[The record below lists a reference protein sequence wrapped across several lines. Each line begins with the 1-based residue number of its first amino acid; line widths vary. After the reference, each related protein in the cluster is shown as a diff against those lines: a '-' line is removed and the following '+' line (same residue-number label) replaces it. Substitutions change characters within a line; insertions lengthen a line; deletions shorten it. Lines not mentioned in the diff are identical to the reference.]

1 MKITKNRRAIC
12 KDGFSLSVQA
22 DSMTYC
28 SPRVNNADEYT
39 AVEVGFPSAHEPLLA
54 PYQDGEGDMRQSV
67 FGYVPTS
74 VIGLVLIKHGG
85 MVEGELPA
93 GIPAYTLPD
102 EH

>member
-39 AVEVGFPSAHEPLLA
+39 AVEVGFPSSHEPLLA
-54 PYQDGEGDMRQSV
+54 PYQDGEGAMTQSV
-67 FGYVPTS
+67 FGYVPAS

-85 MVEGELPA
+85 MIDGELPA
-93 GIPAYTLPD
+93 GIPAFTLPV